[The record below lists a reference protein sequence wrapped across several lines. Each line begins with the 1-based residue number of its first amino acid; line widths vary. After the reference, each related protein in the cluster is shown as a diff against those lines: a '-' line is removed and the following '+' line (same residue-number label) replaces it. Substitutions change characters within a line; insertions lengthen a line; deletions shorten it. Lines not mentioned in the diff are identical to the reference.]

1 MTTLQEHFHLTGP
14 PFPRLPPEGA
24 ILHHKGLEEVLAR
37 LRFALERDTIALLAA
52 ECGCGKST
60 ALSLFAKSLDAS
72 SHQLVTLSLTTL
84 GPFSLI
90 SNIATSLG
98 LRPRRFKGDTAAAL
112 LGHLRSLPRRAV
124 LLIDEAHLLPD
135 ESLEDLRLLTAD
147 DFDRRSPFSLV
158 LCGQPVLRDRLAEPR
173 HLALAQR
180 IGVRIR
186 LRPLAETEVADF
198 LDGHMRAAGA
208 ATPLFDAQATATLFH
223 HSRGIPRLVQNL
235 ALASAMAAMAAGVT
249 QIDQA
254 IVQQAVVDLE
264 DL

>member
-1 MTTLQEHFHLTGP
+1 MTTLQEHFQLAHPL
-14 PFPRLPPEGA
+14 FPRLPPEEA
-24 ILHHKGLEEVLAR
+24 ILRHKGLEEVLAR
-37 LRFALERDTIALLAA
+37 LRFALERDTIALLVA

-84 GPFSLI
+84 APFSFI

-112 LGHLRSLPRRAV
+112 LAHLRSLPRRTT

-135 ESLEDLRLLTAD
+135 DSLEDLRLLTAD
-147 DFDRRSPFSLV
+147 DFDRRSPFALV

-186 LRPLAETEVADF
+186 LRPLAEPEVGDF
-198 LDGHMRAAGA
+198 LDRHLRAAGA
-208 ATPLFDAQATATLFH
+208 ATSLFDAQAVATIFH
-223 HSRGIPRLVQNL
+223 HARGIPRLVQNL
-235 ALASAMAAMAAGVT
+235 ALASAMVAMAEGAA
-249 QIDQA
+249 QIDQT